1 MEFEHLGSREQLEE
15 EIGRLISKADD
26 AEDTARHECAVGR
39 FQHRFGLA
47 APYPVVEIAERQDHV
62 CRTFG
67 CNRQPVG
74 WLQHRDDHLSVDRWI
89 RRELVGV
96 ALRALAVVVGLRI
109 RIVTGRV
116 VSDAMNKT
124 VTIAVERLV
133 RHPVYGKFI
142 RRTSKIFAHDENNE
156 AHVGDTVEIV
166 ECRPLSKRKSWR
178 IVNFVSRAETR

>member
-1 MEFEHLGSREQLEE
+1 
-15 EIGRLISKADD
+15 
-26 AEDTARHECAVGR
+26 
-39 FQHRFGLA
+39 
-47 APYPVVEIAERQDHV
+47 
-62 CRTFG
+62 
-67 CNRQPVG
+67 
-74 WLQHRDDHLSVDRWI
+74 
-89 RRELVGV
+89 
-96 ALRALAVVVGLRI
+96 
-109 RIVTGRV
+109 
-116 VSDAMNKT
+116 MNKT

>member
-1 MEFEHLGSREQLEE
+1 MS
-15 EIGRLISKADD
+15 
-26 AEDTARHECAVGR
+26 DTIQTTDSQTSDGEK
-39 FQHRFGLA
+39 
-47 APYPVVEIAERQDHV
+47 
-62 CRTFG
+62 
-67 CNRQPVG
+67 
-74 WLQHRDDHLSVDRWI
+74 
-89 RRELVGV
+89 
-96 ALRALAVVVGLRI
+96 